1 MRRLLTPLTLAATG
15 GALLVGAAGG
25 AVAASAAGNPAPKPV
40 APILGAC
47 VDQAAKDGK
56 LSAAQAKRIH
66 SRLDLRQELRD
77 AFKAERKTEHT
88 KRLDPSKRQE
98 IAKPIL
104 DKAGAKEKLPK
115 KAAARIYGGGG
126 KANSPGPNP
135 NPQPPTPHPLPAPPL
150 HRAGR
155 EDMRS

>member
-15 GALLVGAAGG
+15 GALLLGAAGG
-25 AVAASAAGNPAPKPV
+25 AVAASAADSPAPKPV

-77 AFKAERKTEHT
+77 AFKAERKTEHA

-104 DKAGAKEKLPK
+104 DKAVADGKLPK
-115 KAAARIYGGGG
+115 KAADRIYARLGE
-126 KANSPGPNP
+126 ANRPGPKP
-135 NPQPPTPHPLPAPPL
+135 
-150 HRAGR
+150 
-155 EDMRS
+155 